1 MQVYIHTLED
11 LAWFVILLLSKFFNQ
26 FVHFLSLQEMIEKF
40 NPYFLVMNIFLLC
53 VYTNEPSHR
62 GFYLLLLD
70 PILLWK
76 RILMSFNSILL
87 DFPNMSPQCHVNNM
101 YDMDKYG
108 WSPLQ
113 IHASKLSI
121 AYWTVFLY
129 SNLLK
134 QVTVGYMCKI
144 SLVVWRGYFSLDP
157 VVRNPITSIT
167 NL

>member
-1 MQVYIHTLED
+1 
-11 LAWFVILLLSKFFNQ
+11 
-26 FVHFLSLQEMIEKF
+26 
-40 NPYFLVMNIFLLC
+40 
-53 VYTNEPSHR
+53 
-62 GFYLLLLD
+62 
-70 PILLWK
+70 
-76 RILMSFNSILL
+76 MSFNSILL

-108 WSPLQ
+108 CMKSGPLQ

-144 SLVVWRGYFSLDP
+144 SLVV
-157 VVRNPITSIT
+157 
-167 NL
+167 